1 MQRRGAEER
10 FADDEEEVEEQD
22 ADMFSGVRMYGGGT
36 SR

>member
-10 FADDEEEVEEQD
+10 FADDEEEEQD
-22 ADMFSGVRMYGGGT
+22 EDMFSGVRMYGGGP